1 MIKSGA
7 QKTRIDHRDF
17 DLVKSFG
24 LTTVPDFPAEL
35 NLDNGLWNPDQ
46 NAMAMPF
53 GCTGFTQA
61 DLCADEDGI
70 IYDPK
75 DVYINTAPYDEGGR
89 DIRAALDTIRK
100 RGVRPYLTENAPS
113 NQRTAYFN
121 IRAKPPLD
129 WFDCF
134 RLSLLST
141 KDEKR
146 SISVGTPYFP
156 EFIGT
161 YDGILPMPHDF
172 NLARASW
179 HNYKVFGWKIIND
192 QPYLMAKPWTGQFVY
207 ISRPLINQLMSISG
221 TAAFTTSKIAPG
233 QIQTID
239 LSFIQWFVSLI
250 RTVLHV

>member
-1 MIKSGA
+1 MIHNGA
-7 QKTRIDHRDF
+7 QPTRIDHRDY

-46 NAMAMPF
+46 NAMALPF

-61 DLCADEDGI
+61 DLCADEDGV

-75 DVYINTAPYDEGGR
+75 DVYVNTPPYDDGGR
-89 DIRAALDTIRK
+89 DIRAALDTVRK
-100 RGVRPYLTENAPS
+100 RGVRKYLSLDAPG
-113 NQRTAYFN
+113 NKRTAYFN

-146 SISVGTPYFP
+146 SISIGTPYFP
-156 EFIGT
+156 EFVGT
-161 YDGILPMPHDF
+161 ADGILPMPRDF
-172 NLARASW
+172 NVARASW
-179 HNYKVFGWKIIND
+179 HNFKICGFTTKNG
-192 QPYLMAKPWTGQFVY
+192 QVYLVGKPWTGQYTY
-207 ISRPLINQLMSISG
+207 ISRPLINQLMNISG

-239 LSFIQWFVSLI
+239 LNFIQWFVSLI
-250 RTVLHV
+250 RVVLHL